1 MIREMKKHG
10 LKMPEFY
17 EERDSFKVVFR
28 NSSDSQNDISDT
40 QNEASDT
47 QIEISDTQIEISD
60 TQIAESDTQFEISD
74 TQNNDIYNKIFSFC
88 NEPRSAQEIRDYI
101 GISSK
106 RYVATNYIKP
116 LIDKGLLEYT
126 NKNSINVRNQKY
138 ITVNI
143 K

>member
-1 MIREMKKHG
+1 MDVRNPNIIKILEEKSRVVENRHSGIPTMIREMKKHG

-28 NSSDSQNDISDT
+28 NSSD
-40 QNEASDT
+40 
-47 QIEISDTQIEISD
+47 
-60 TQIAESDTQFEISD
+60 TQFEINDPQNGLSD
-74 TQNNDIYNKIFSFC
+74 PQTNDIYNKILLYCS
-88 NEPRSAQEIRDYI
+88 NPKSAQEIRDYI
-101 GISSK
+101 GIKSK

-126 NKNSINVRNQKY
+126 NKNNINVRNQKY
-138 ITVNI
+138 ITV